1 LYKRV
6 LVAYD
11 GSREGRSA
19 LREGAI
25 LVRSLGAE
33 LFVLAVVAETPG
45 MRVAEGAHAGVM
57 AHQDEAYRTLLE
69 EAVRGLA
76 GYGLAVKGKLVRGEP
91 AQEIG
96 AYARQI
102 KADLVV
108 VGHRK
113 QNLLQRWWSGPNGA
127 YLSDYINC
135 SLLIARAE
143 ISHETFAKLMGEAP
157 EAVTG
162 A

>member
-11 GSREGRSA
+11 GSREGRTA
-19 LREGAI
+19 LREAA
-25 LVRSLGAE
+25 LLAHQVRAE
-33 LFVLAVVAETPG
+33 LYVLAVVAETPG

-57 AHQDEAYRTLLE
+57 AHQDEAYKTLLE
-69 EAVRGLA
+69 EAVRGL
-76 GYGLAVKGKLVRGEP
+76 GRIGLAVKGRLVRGEP

-108 VGHRK
+108 VGHRR

-127 YLSDYINC
+127 YLSDYVNC

-143 ISHETFAKLMGEAP
+143 ISYEDFLRAMGEEP
-157 EAVTG
+157 EVAAG